1 MSSQDKNLS
10 DLNYD
15 LSGDASELKISVVH
29 SEWNEEIT
37 HRLLSGCLQSLK
49 DMGVEEKNIT
59 SISVPGS
66 FELPMGAQMLIEST
80 DPKPNAVIC
89 LGCVIRGETS
99 HFDFVSQSVASG
111 VKDVGLKF
119 SIPVIFGVLTDDNK
133 TQSLDRSGGKHGN
146 KGEEAAVSA
155 VRMALL
161 QRKLRM

>member
-15 LSGDASELKISVVH
+15 LSGDASELKISIVH

-37 HRLLSGCLQSLK
+37 HRLLSGCLQALQN
-49 DMGVEEKNIT
+49 MGIEDKNIT

-66 FELPMGAQMLIEST
+66 FELPLGAQMLIENT

-99 HFDFVSQSVASG
+99 HFDFVSQSVAAG
-111 VKDVGLKF
+111 VKDVALKF
-119 SIPVIFGVLTDDNK
+119 SIPVVFGVLTDDNK
-133 TQSLDRSGGKHGN
+133 TQSLDRSGGQHGN
-146 KGEEAAVSA
+146 KGEESAVTA

>member
-29 SEWNEEIT
+29 SEWNKEIT
-37 HRLLSGCLQSLK
+37 HRLLAGCLQSLK
-49 DMGVEEKNIT
+49 DMGVDEKNIT

-89 LGCVIRGETS
+89 LGCIIRGETS
-99 HFDFVSQSVASG
+99 HFDFVAQSVSSG
-111 VKDVGLKF
+111 VKDVALKF
-119 SIPVIFGVLTDDNK
+119 SIPVVFGVLTDDTK
-133 TQSLDRSGGKHGN
+133 TQSLDRSGGQHGN
-146 KGEEAAVSA
+146 KGEEAAVTA
-155 VRMALL
+155 IRMALL